1 MSALLFISKGTL
13 FSKQTKHQNSSL
25 HSYLGHFH
33 PAIQVAALERVYI
46 SNSIHVVPLVAFK
59 FKLNRFRGVV
69 RAVDCMFF
77 SVSIFAHGITPGFLL
92 SSSSFADAKSEQK
105 QKRRKKKSNALLLLL
120 LLLRRLLEKQRV
132 VIVIKQ
138 TREGNVAWVPDL

>member
-13 FSKQTKHQNSSL
+13 FSKQTKQNSSL

-59 FKLNRFRGVV
+59 FKLDRFRGVV
-69 RAVDCMFF
+69 RAVDCHVFLGVNF
-77 SVSIFAHGITPGFLL
+77 RPRNHPGFPFVVVVFRGREERTEAKEEEEEEQCAAAAAAAAA
-92 SSSSFADAKSEQK
+92 SSSREEERCHRDKT
-105 QKRRKKKSNALLLLL
+105 NAC
-120 LLLRRLLEKQRV
+120 
-132 VIVIKQ
+132 
-138 TREGNVAWVPDL
+138 W

>member
-33 PAIQVAALERVYI
+33 RAIIQAAALERVYI

-59 FKLNRFRGVV
+59 FKLDRFRGVV
-69 RAVDCMFF
+69 RAVDCHVFLGVNF
-77 SVSIFAHGITPGFLL
+77 RPRNHPGFPFVVVVFRGREERTEAKEEEKGDQCAAAAAAAAAAA
-92 SSSSFADAKSEQK
+92 SSSREEERCHRDKT
-105 QKRRKKKSNALLLLL
+105 NAC
-120 LLLRRLLEKQRV
+120 
-132 VIVIKQ
+132 
-138 TREGNVAWVPDL
+138 W

>member
-33 PAIQVAALERVYI
+33 RAIQAAALERVYI

-59 FKLNRFRGVV
+59 FKLDRFRGVV
-69 RAVDCMFF
+69 RAVDCHVFLGVNF
-77 SVSIFAHGITPGFLL
+77 RPRNHPGFPFVVVVFRGREERTEAKEEEKGEQCAAAAAAAAA
-92 SSSSFADAKSEQK
+92 SSSREEERCHRDKT
-105 QKRRKKKSNALLLLL
+105 NAC
-120 LLLRRLLEKQRV
+120 
-132 VIVIKQ
+132 
-138 TREGNVAWVPDL
+138 W

>member
-33 PAIQVAALERVYI
+33 RAIQAAALERVYI

-59 FKLNRFRGVV
+59 FKLDRFRSVV
-69 RAVDCMFF
+69 RAVDCHVFPG
-77 SVSIFAHGITPGFLL
+77 VIPWAKIDTEKNVTIFAQGNPG
-92 SSSSFADAKSEQK
+92 
-105 QKRRKKKSNALLLLL
+105 
-120 LLLRRLLEKQRV
+120 
-132 VIVIKQ
+132 
-138 TREGNVAWVPDL
+138 

>member
-33 PAIQVAALERVYI
+33 RAIQAAALERVYI

-59 FKLNRFRGVV
+59 FKLDRFRGVV
-69 RAVDCMFF
+69 RAVDCHVFLGVNF
-77 SVSIFAHGITPGFLL
+77 RPRNHPGFPFVVVVVFRGREERTEAKEEEKGDQCAAAAAAAAA
-92 SSSSFADAKSEQK
+92 SSSREEERCHRDKT
-105 QKRRKKKSNALLLLL
+105 NAC
-120 LLLRRLLEKQRV
+120 
-132 VIVIKQ
+132 
-138 TREGNVAWVPDL
+138 W

>member
-33 PAIQVAALERVYI
+33 RAIQAAALERVYI

-59 FKLNRFRGVV
+59 FKLDRFRGVV
-69 RAVDCMFF
+69 RAVDCHVFLGVNF
-77 SVSIFAHGITPGFLL
+77 RPRNHPGFPFVVVVFRGREERTEAKEEEKGDQCAAAAAAAAA
-92 SSSSFADAKSEQK
+92 SSSREEERCHRDKT
-105 QKRRKKKSNALLLLL
+105 NAC
-120 LLLRRLLEKQRV
+120 
-132 VIVIKQ
+132 
-138 TREGNVAWVPDL
+138 W